1 MNDQHTGGERPEEPD
16 DAGRTGEERDEPT
29 PQDPPEVEA
38 EPFDAAR
45 DRGPTI
51 DAPGTGDRAKAAD
64 RSKLLPILCHL
75 APLVQIVFYLPG
87 VNVLA
92 PLLLWQLKKDDPE
105 VDDHGSE
112 SVNFQ
117 INVLGLSLI
126 LMLSCVGA
134 VLLPVLWVA
143 AIVMVVVAAV
153 QASEGKRYRYP
164 FTFRVLRRS

>member
-1 MNDQHTGGERPEEPD
+1 MSEEKPDERAEEPR
-16 DAGRTGEERDEPT
+16 DAGSTEGRRDEP
-29 PQDPPEVEA
+29 PAQDPPEVEA

-51 DAPGTGDRAKAAD
+51 DAPGTGGPKAAGEKG
-64 RSKLLPILCHL
+64 KLLPILCHL
-75 APLVQIVFYLPG
+75 APLVQIVFYVPG

-105 VDDHGSE
+105 VDDHGRE

-117 INVLGLSLI
+117 INVLGLSLV

-164 FTFRVLRRS
+164 FTFRVLRP

>member
-1 MNDQHTGGERPEEPD
+1 
-16 DAGRTGEERDEPT
+16 
-29 PQDPPEVEA
+29 
-38 EPFDAAR
+38 
-45 DRGPTI
+45 
-51 DAPGTGDRAKAAD
+51 
-64 RSKLLPILCHL
+64 
-75 APLVQIVFYLPG
+75 
-87 VNVLA
+87 
-92 PLLLWQLKKDDPE
+92 
-105 VDDHGSE
+105 
-112 SVNFQ
+112 VNFQ